1 MPNSYLHADFS
12 TGGVFLYYLF
22 SNIFLGHNFGSL
34 AGEASKFNTLKCPT
48 QLDTCCNNL
57 YFSIRGACS
66 KLSERNHDNIW
77 LHKKKE
83 NNQDFTRKSCEI
95 DIKRKYSWHE
105 SGNLKPAQRDEKET
119 HTKLK
124 DESCS
129 IQIIKTNNI
138 PSQKKETTWISW
150 KRINLFNSDSEL
162 YQSYFSKR
170 NI

>member
-1 MPNSYLHADFS
+1 MY
-12 TGGVFLYYLF
+12 
-22 SNIFLGHNFGSL
+22 
-34 AGEASKFNTLKCPT
+34 
-48 QLDTCCNNL
+48 TCCNNL
-57 YFSIRGACS
+57 YFSICGACP

-138 PSQKKETTWISW
+138 PSQKKETSWISW
-150 KRINLFNSDSEL
+150 KRIAHYCSICSIQIQTCINHIFQKEIFK
-162 YQSYFSKR
+162 QR
-170 NI
+170 VGQI